1 VGKNFYIY
9 LKMNMKN
16 TIVFLGCLLA
26 IWIVGSAYV
35 YVCKVRMDCGM
46 QSMEVRDAG
55 MTGMNVAVADSLAA
69 AQAPALALPGKL
81 TVYFDHGRSEC
92 ELDQDDFKQMGL
104 FKEYLGSATGH
115 NILVTG
121 YADNTGSAA
130 INEKI
135 SNQRAEFM
143 KRNLVDMG
151 IPVALITVSGKG
163 ELEPVSDNN
172 TDEGRALNRR
182 TELLIH

>member
-1 VGKNFYIY
+1 
-9 LKMNMKN
+9 MKN

-26 IWIVGSAYV
+26 IWIVGSAYA

-46 QSMEVRDAG
+46 QNMEVRDAD
-55 MTGMNVAVADSLAA
+55 MTGMDVATPDSQAA
-69 AQAPALALPGKL
+69 TQARAPAVPGKL
-81 TVYFDHGRSEC
+81 TVYFDHGRSDC
-92 ELDQDDFKQMGL
+92 DLDQDDLKQMEL

-121 YADNTGSAA
+121 YADKTGSAA

-135 SNQRAEFM
+135 SQQRAEFM
-143 KRNLVDMG
+143 KRRLVDMG
-151 IPVALITVSGKG
+151 IPVDLIKVSGKG

-182 TELLIH
+182 TELLIN